1 MRVITENDLYRG
13 KDIKLTDHI
22 TIYHP
27 TVGEVFD
34 DEIKYMSTVFTICAT
49 PTDLAWQL
57 EEYFNI
63 DFVTAD
69 DYEVFANFIAPSL
82 DIQRTRMLFGSNLDF
97 SKMRLEKIEGTDEI
111 VLKQHVIKQKE
122 IADTDQLQKFR
133 LKNNI
138 VKSKTVT
145 EEYDIIFDRYTYM
158 RITDFLRK
166 LFNIK
171 KNGDKPGNKGARKYL
186 ISQSKE
192 KFENSKNNTDDKSNL
207 LNLISTMVNS
217 EGFKHDEVTVFDMKY
232 SPFMDSVKR
241 INKIFHTKVLY
252 QSGYSGFGIDLS
264 KLNKETELNM
274 MSDLD

>member
-13 KDIKLTDHI
+13 KDIKLNDHI

-27 TVGEVFD
+27 TVGEIFD
-34 DEIKYMSTVFTICAT
+34 NEIKYMSTIFTICAT

-82 DIQRTRMLFGSNLDF
+82 DIQRTRMLFGNNLDF
-97 SKMRLEKIEGTDEI
+97 SKMRLEKLEGTDEI
-111 VLKQHVIKQKE
+111 VLRQHVIKQKE
-122 IADTDQLQKFR
+122 IADNSQLQKFR
-133 LKNNI
+133 LKNNL
-138 VKSKTVT
+138 VKSNIIT
-145 EEYDIIFDRYTYM
+145 EEYDIVFDRYTYT

-186 ISQSKE
+186 IIQSKE

-232 SPFMDSVKR
+232 YPFMDSVKR